1 MMFTWQKIW
10 IIFKLTSTDIIWK
23 VSQILLIIDCAMH
36 CFKYEWTL
44 AMYPF
49 LSCSIFIPYPPL
61 IPLIPHF
68 CYFCYCFFLLLWLQI
83 MLCFVCL
90 CAIVYLCN
98 MRYTKAVV
106 GTEVQYLSDDPQK
119 TQTGSFICLFFVS
132 AICLCNLFEYYNIL
146 CTNWRIN
153 LILVEFRNS
162 NWRVFRILLK
172 FILEKTDGTG
182 FF

>member
-1 MMFTWQKIW
+1 
-10 IIFKLTSTDIIWK
+10 
-23 VSQILLIIDCAMH
+23 MH

-61 IPLIPHF
+61 ITHFF
-68 CYFCYCFFLLLWLQI
+68 CYFYYFLLLWLQI

-119 TQTGSFICLFFVS
+119 TQTGSFSLSWFFVS
-132 AICLCNLFEYYNIL
+132 AIYLCNLFEYYNIL

-153 LILVEFRNS
+153 WYLLNSGIPTDVCSEFFLNSCLKKQMAWDSSRNTIPK
-162 NWRVFRILLK
+162 FCLK
-172 FILEKTDGTG
+172 SKTG
-182 FF
+182 